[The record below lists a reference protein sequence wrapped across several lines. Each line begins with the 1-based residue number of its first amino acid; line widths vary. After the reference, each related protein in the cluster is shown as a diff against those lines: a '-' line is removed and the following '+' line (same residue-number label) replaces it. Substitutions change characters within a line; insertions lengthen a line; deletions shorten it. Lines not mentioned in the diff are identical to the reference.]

1 MVKELPFV
9 SGLLGGGR
17 IPLSSALPYGDA
29 GSLAEVVEQIY
40 DDVDGMITED
50 FGKYGLRFLSRFKNP
65 LFYAVMPMGGG
76 QLKKTLEGASMY
88 LGDKPVDGSYT
99 DSGELRYEVDDDPW
113 SVFQALLFGQYAN
126 KNAREYFDRGQKP
139 LGVKAI
145 QEFTSMGVSA
155 KEYRQIKAGLNK
167 AGETTDSLGR
177 DKYIDAYANES
188 YYSGGN
194 EYWYDYSTGNVYDS
208 DGDIAEVSI
217 YKLRK
222 ASALAQQVDYISQ
235 LPLDDRQKNVLYRS
249 LVDDN
254 RRDAYGNDRY
264 IGTVYVDGRPQ
275 LKTYWYDG
283 IKGILY
289 DDRYNEVDLSLFGS
303 LERAPLPDMSDYD
316 QYSGY
321 EEFKFAQGNPYKYE
335 FLQTNGVS
343 WQQYTRQKEVYDW
356 AWNNPKQ
363 ETMAKAFGQDIPT
376 YKSLYDDLQALK
388 STRDADGKV
397 TVERKEKVQAYIAD
411 IDLPEIQKK
420 ILYKMEY
427 PSWDEDNWE
436 IAQYIVDLPGASTQE
451 KKDILIALGFKVDS
465 KGKITWD

>member
-1 MVKELPFV
+1 
-9 SGLLGGGR
+9 
-17 IPLSSALPYGDA
+17 
-29 GSLAEVVEQIY
+29 
-40 DDVDGMITED
+40 
-50 FGKYGLRFLSRFKNP
+50 
-65 LFYAVMPMGGG
+65 
-76 QLKKTLEGASMY
+76 
-88 LGDKPVDGSYT
+88 
-99 DSGELRYEVDDDPW
+99 
-113 SVFQALLFGQYAN
+113 
-126 KNAREYFDRGQKP
+126 
-139 LGVKAI
+139 
-145 QEFTSMGVSA
+145 MGVSS
-155 KEYRQIKAGLNK
+155 KEYREYKTGLNK
-167 AGETTDSLGR
+167 AAETRDDQGR
-177 DKYIDAYANES
+177 DKYIGPDGEA
-188 YYSGGN
+188 
-194 EYWYDYSTGNVYDS
+194 YWYDAATRKVYDS
-208 DGDIAEVSI
+208 AGAVTRFSVHE
-217 YKLRK
+217 LRK
-222 ASALAQQVDYISQ
+222 ASAVEQQVDYISG
-235 LPLDDRQKNVLYRS
+235 LNLTDSQKNVLYRS
-249 LVDDN
+249 IVSDN
-254 RRDAYGNDRY
+254 RKDAYGNDRY
-264 IGTVYVDGRPQ
+264 IGTEMVDGRPKQ
-275 LKTYWYDG
+275 KTYWYDG
-283 IKGILY
+283 MKGILY
-289 DDRYNEVDLSLFGS
+289 DDQYNEVNLSLFGS
-303 LERAPLPDMSDYD
+303 LELAPLPDMSDYD